1 MDVGNIIKNR
11 RQEIGLTL
19 EKVGEAVGVGK
30 STVRKW
36 ESGQIKDMRRDKIA
50 ALAKVLR
57 ISPAVLIFGE
67 ETVDFE
73 SNVNMQN
80 FRTFSEDTLEVAD
93 LYEQLDDL
101 DRAEIRG
108 EIKGMLKN
116 PKYQPKNKEVV

>member
-1 MDVGNIIKNR
+1 LDVGNIIKNR